1 MGPGAHDRRRDRQ
14 DVGMRYLR
22 QYVERATTSA
32 IVTYGPTRQLG
43 PAEPVQ
49 PLAGTCP
56 NMGN

>member
-1 MGPGAHDRRRDRQ
+1 
-14 DVGMRYLR
+14 MRYLR
-22 QYVERATTSA
+22 QSVERATTSA